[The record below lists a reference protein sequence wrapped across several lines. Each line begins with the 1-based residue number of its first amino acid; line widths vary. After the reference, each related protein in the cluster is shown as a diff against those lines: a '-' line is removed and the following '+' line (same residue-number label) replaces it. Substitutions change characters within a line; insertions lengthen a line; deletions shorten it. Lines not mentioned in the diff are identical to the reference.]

1 MVVDEFEV
9 SSLRVVCCI
18 GLESLIVRRIFRS
31 FGIRFIRN
39 YCH

>member
-9 SSLRVVCCI
+9 CSLRVVCCI
-18 GLESLIVRRIFRS
+18 SLESLIVKRMFR

-39 YCH
+39 YGH